1 MLSGTRIFFLAVI
14 SAQLFA
20 DSIKYNSLNKYGMVG
35 LINTPTAR
43 SYDEAS
49 ASFTYSYGE
58 PDSKI
63 ALTLYPYDWLEAS
76 IYYTSIKGRPYGGGF
91 DGSYKDKGLNLKFK
105 LKEEGDWPA
114 LAVGLN
120 DIGGTG
126 IYSSEYLVGSYG
138 IGGLDLHLG
147 LGWGVLSGGSLSQSN
162 FLSNFDSS
170 FSVRGAQIRKGG
182 ELNTDNFFSGETI
195 GIFGGFSFLATKD
208 FLFLYEYDSSDFS
221 NTIGFPDY
229 SSNHSFGLE
238 FIKYENLSLGLSY
251 ERGDYFGLNFSWK
264 RNFLDYKHNEY
275 KKLSN
280 STDNYYNNLRFDLY
294 KNGIGVNEITKSDE
308 HVNLDIYENHYVTQ
322 TKLKENIAKSI
333 RNSGID
339 TEEVIVTYRTYGMI
353 GSRDEGANEKGEII
367 YKRENKPYFNAAPN
381 FVFRPFIAGREG
393 FLKMAAIA
401 ELNMAY
407 VFSQNLSW
415 STNLKY
421 AFLQNFDELYIPPVD
436 TYPNQVRSDV
446 KDYLNNFGNRPII
459 GRSQVDYFKT
469 LKMNHHILISAGIF
483 EEMFAGY
490 GMQYLWSD
498 QSTPYSIGFE
508 IYEVQKRDYDLR
520 FGLMDYKNVTSHIN
534 LYYNNNYL
542 VPFDLHFS
550 FGEYLAGDLGYTFD
564 ISRKFDNGILMGAFF
579 TKTDV
584 SAELFGEG
592 SFDKGVYFSIP
603 LSSEWFNFT
612 WRPLTKDPGAKLIKK
627 DNIYNILRKYKY

>member
-76 IYYTSIKGRPYGGGF
+76 IYYTSIKSRPYGGGF
-91 DGSYKDKGLNLKFK
+91 DGSYIDKGLNLKFK

-138 IGGLDLHLG
+138 IGGLDFHLG

-162 FLSNFDSS
+162 FLTNFDSS
-170 FSVRGAQIRKGG
+170 LSVRGANIGKGG
-182 ELNTDNFFSGETI
+182 ELNTDSFFSGENI
-195 GIFGGFSFLATKD
+195 GIFGGFSYLATKD
-208 FLFLYEYDSSDFS
+208 ILFLYEYDSSDFS

-229 SSNHSFGLE
+229 SSNHSFRLE
-238 FIKYENLSLGLSY
+238 FIKHKNLSLGLSY

-264 RNFLDYKHNEY
+264 RNFLDYEHNEY
-275 KKLSN
+275 KKLLN

-308 HVNLDIYENHYVTQ
+308 YINLDIYENHYVTQ

-339 TEEVIVTYRTYGMI
+339 TEEVIVTYRTNGMI
-353 GSRDEGANEKGEII
+353 GSRDEGANENGEII

-446 KDYLNNFGNRPII
+446 KDYLDNFGNRPII

-469 LKMNHHILISAGIF
+469 LKINHHILISAGIF

-498 QSTPYSIGFE
+498 PSAPYSVGFE
-508 IYEVQKRDYDLR
+508 IYDVQKRDYDLR

-584 SAELFGEG
+584 PAALFGEG

-603 LSSEWFNFT
+603 LSSEWFNLT

>member
-91 DGSYKDKGLNLKFK
+91 DGSYIDKGLNLKFK

-138 IGGLDLHLG
+138 IGGLDFHLG

-162 FLSNFDSS
+162 FLTNFDSS
-170 FSVRGAQIRKGG
+170 LSVRGANIGKGG
-182 ELNTDNFFSGETI
+182 ELNTDSFFSGENI
-195 GIFGGFSFLATKD
+195 GIFGGFSYLATKD
-208 FLFLYEYDSSDFS
+208 ILFLYEYDSSDFS

-229 SSNHSFGLE
+229 SSNHSFRLE
-238 FIKYENLSLGLSY
+238 FIKHKNLSLGLSY

-264 RNFLDYKHNEY
+264 RNFLDHKHNEY

-308 HVNLDIYENHYVTQ
+308 YINLDIYENHYVTQ

-339 TEEVIVTYRTYGMI
+339 TEEVIVTYRTNGMI
-353 GSRDEGANEKGEII
+353 GSRDEGANENGEII

-446 KDYLNNFGNRPII
+446 KDYLDNFGNRPII

-469 LKMNHHILISAGIF
+469 LKINHHILISAGIF

-498 QSTPYSIGFE
+498 PSAPYSVGFE
-508 IYEVQKRDYDLR
+508 IYDVQKRDYDLR

-584 SAELFGEG
+584 PAALFGEG

-627 DNIYNILRKYKY
+627 DNIYNILRKYKH

>member
-91 DGSYKDKGLNLKFK
+91 DGSYIDKGLNLKFK

-138 IGGLDLHLG
+138 IGGLDFHLG

-162 FLSNFDSS
+162 FLTNFDSS
-170 FSVRGAQIRKGG
+170 LSVRGANIGKGG
-182 ELNTDNFFSGETI
+182 ELNTDSFFSGENI
-195 GIFGGFSFLATKD
+195 GIFGGFSYLATKD
-208 FLFLYEYDSSDFS
+208 ILFLYEYDSSDFS

-229 SSNHSFGLE
+229 SSNHSFRLE
-238 FIKYENLSLGLSY
+238 FIKHKNLSLGLSY

-264 RNFLDYKHNEY
+264 RNFLDYEHNEY
-275 KKLSN
+275 KKLLN

-308 HVNLDIYENHYVTQ
+308 YINLDIYENHYVTQ

-339 TEEVIVTYRTYGMI
+339 TEEVIVTYRTNGMI
-353 GSRDEGANEKGEII
+353 GSRDEGANENGEII

-446 KDYLNNFGNRPII
+446 KDYLDNFGNRPII

-469 LKMNHHILISAGIF
+469 LKINHHILISAGIF

-498 QSTPYSIGFE
+498 PSAPYSVGFE
-508 IYEVQKRDYDLR
+508 IYDVQKRDYDLR

-584 SAELFGEG
+584 PAALFGEG

-627 DNIYNILRKYKY
+627 DNIYNILRKYKH

>member
-1 MLSGTRIFFLAVI
+1 
-14 SAQLFA
+14 
-20 DSIKYNSLNKYGMVG
+20 
-35 LINTPTAR
+35 
-43 SYDEAS
+43 
-49 ASFTYSYGE
+49 
-58 PDSKI
+58 
-63 ALTLYPYDWLEAS
+63 
-76 IYYTSIKGRPYGGGF
+76 
-91 DGSYKDKGLNLKFK
+91 
-105 LKEEGDWPA
+105 
-114 LAVGLN
+114 
-120 DIGGTG
+120 
-126 IYSSEYLVGSYG
+126 
-138 IGGLDLHLG
+138 
-147 LGWGVLSGGSLSQSN
+147 
-162 FLSNFDSS
+162 
-170 FSVRGAQIRKGG
+170 
-182 ELNTDNFFSGETI
+182 
-195 GIFGGFSFLATKD
+195 
-208 FLFLYEYDSSDFS
+208 
-221 NTIGFPDY
+221 
-229 SSNHSFGLE
+229 
-238 FIKYENLSLGLSY
+238 
-251 ERGDYFGLNFSWK
+251 
-264 RNFLDYKHNEY
+264 
-275 KKLSN
+275 
-280 STDNYYNNLRFDLY
+280 
-294 KNGIGVNEITKSDE
+294 
-308 HVNLDIYENHYVTQ
+308 
-322 TKLKENIAKSI
+322 
-333 RNSGID
+333 
-339 TEEVIVTYRTYGMI
+339 
-353 GSRDEGANEKGEII
+353 
-367 YKRENKPYFNAAPN
+367 
-381 FVFRPFIAGREG
+381 
-393 FLKMAAIA
+393 MAAIA

>member
-20 DSIKYNSLNKYGMVG
+20 DSIKYNSLNKFGMVG

-76 IYYTSIKGRPYGGGF
+76 IYYTSIKSRPYGGGF

-138 IGGLDLHLG
+138 IGGLDFHLG

-162 FLSNFDSS
+162 FLTNFDSS
-170 FSVRGAQIRKGG
+170 FSVRGANIRKGG
-182 ELNTDNFFSGETI
+182 ELNTDSFFSGENI
-195 GIFGGFSFLATKD
+195 GIFGGFSYLATKD
-208 FLFLYEYDSSDFS
+208 ILFLYEYDSSDFS
-221 NTIGFPDY
+221 NTIGFPDH

-238 FIKYENLSLGLSY
+238 FIKYKNLSLGLSY

-264 RNFLDYKHNEY
+264 RNFLDHKHNEY

-294 KNGIGVNEITKSDE
+294 KNGIGVNEITKSDKYI
-308 HVNLDIYENHYVTQ
+308 NLDIYENHYVTQ

-339 TEEVIVTYRTYGMI
+339 TEEVIVTYRTNGMI
-353 GSRDEGANEKGEII
+353 GSRDEGANENGEII
-367 YKRENKPYFNAAPN
+367 YKRENKPYLNAAPN

-446 KDYLNNFGNRPII
+446 KDYLDNFGNRPII

-469 LKMNHHILISAGIF
+469 LKINHHILISAGIF

-498 QSTPYSIGFE
+498 QSAPYSVGFE
-508 IYEVQKRDYDLR
+508 IYDVQKRDYDLR

-550 FGEYLAGDLGYTFD
+550 FGEYLAGDFGYTFD

-579 TKTDV
+579 TRTDV